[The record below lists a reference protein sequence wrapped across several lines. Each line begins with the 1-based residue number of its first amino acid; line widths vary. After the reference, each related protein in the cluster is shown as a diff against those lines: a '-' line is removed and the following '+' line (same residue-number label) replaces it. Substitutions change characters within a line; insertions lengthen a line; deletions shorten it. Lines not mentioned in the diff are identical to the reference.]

1 MWMLTDAALLPLVLS
16 PLLTF
21 VTFAA
26 LGTTSQESTFSVSK
40 AVTSLSI
47 LNLMN
52 TPARRLLFSIPY
64 GLQALGSFSR
74 IQKFLLLDEHIES
87 SKTDVLNSREAEK
100 SNPEQKSDLE
110 SSKAA
115 FDIKDAEFGWDASG
129 SPLVSLG
136 NMTLAKGSFT
146 AITGPIGCG
155 KSTLLKGLLSET
167 VFMQGSVQVSAAQI
181 AYCSQTPW
189 IYEGTIRDNIVGES
203 EFDSVWYN
211 TVLSGCELDSDLGRM
226 PAGDA
231 TMVGSM
237 GSGVSGGQRQRI
249 VCGPL
254 HNSGHQPWVGIQCVT
269 DINPFFQQSI
279 ARALY
284 AKKDLAIFD
293 DVTNALDARTLRAVT
308 EKVFGTNGLLRS
320 RGSTVVLTTHS
331 GESFPPRESLLDLL
345 TLPISQS
352 SF

>member
-1 MWMLTDAALLPLVLS
+1 MLTDAALLPLVLS

-21 VTFAA
+21 VVFAA
-26 LGTTSQESTFSVSK
+26 LGTTSQGSTFSVSK

-74 IQKFLLLDEHIES
+74 IQKFLLLDEHIAS
-87 SKTDVLNSREAEK
+87 SKTDILNPEEAGK
-100 SNPEQKSDLE
+100 SNSEPKLDPD

-115 FDIKDAEFGWDASG
+115 IDIKDAEFGWDASG
-129 SPLVSLG
+129 PPLVSLG

-146 AITGPIGCG
+146 AVTGPIGCG

-167 VFMQGSVQVSAAQI
+167 TCTQGSVQVSTPNI

-203 EFDSVWYN
+203 EFDSAWYN
-211 TVLSGCELDSDLGRM
+211 TVLTSCQLDSDLSGM

-249 VCGPL
+249 VCAPL
-254 HNSGHQPWVGIQCVT
+254 SHIVHWPCASC
-269 DINPFFQQSI
+269 S
-279 ARALY
+279 
-284 AKKDLAIFD
+284 
-293 DVTNALDARTLRAVT
+293 
-308 EKVFGTNGLLRS
+308 
-320 RGSTVVLTTHS
+320 
-331 GESFPPRESLLDLL
+331 
-345 TLPISQS
+345 
-352 SF
+352 